1 MEPLKKRFDIKI
13 LGQELSVSSDSG
25 DEHVA
30 KVVGYV
36 TERVEEIGRT
46 AGKATTLNV
55 AILTALNIADEYF
68 KLKGENERIV
78 KQLEARSENLIHL
91 INELN

>member
-1 MEPLKKRFDIKI
+1 
-13 LGQELSVSSDSG
+13 
-25 DEHVA
+25 
-30 KVVGYV
+30 
-36 TERVEEIGRT
+36 
-46 AGKATTLNV
+46 V